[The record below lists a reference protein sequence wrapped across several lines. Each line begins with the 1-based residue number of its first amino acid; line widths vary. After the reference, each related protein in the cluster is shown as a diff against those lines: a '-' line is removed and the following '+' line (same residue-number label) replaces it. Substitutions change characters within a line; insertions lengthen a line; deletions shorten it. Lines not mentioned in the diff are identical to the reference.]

1 MWGFVCLIAIVV
13 LIWTIIHIKIC
24 VKYNQKSIFDNPSK
38 EEDDDN
44 IITNRTFNLYENNN
58 RLISHV

>member
-1 MWGFVCLIAIVV
+1 MWKFVCLIAIVV

-24 VKYNQKSIFDNPSK
+24 VKYNQKSIFDNLSK

-58 RLISHV
+58 RLISQV

>member
-1 MWGFVCLIAIVV
+1 MLGFVCLIAIVV

-58 RLISHV
+58 RLISQV